1 MEMAAV
7 NVPDVKYARS
17 GDLAIAY
24 QAVGGGSRHLV
35 FLPMF
40 SNLALQWLDPH
51 WAQFFERL
59 QSFSRLIMF
68 DKRGTGLSDRPREF
82 GTLETRMDDIR
93 AVLDALGVERA
104 ALVGSYEG
112 GQTCALFAATYPER
126 TEALVLFNT
135 PARAVQCADYGYGA
149 TPDEWRTQL
158 EAIRKRWGERD
169 FLEEHA
175 RRHNPS
181 LVGNAD
187 YLDWYVTWA
196 RACASPGTALSFF
209 RMFGETDIRE
219 VLPTVRVP
227 TLVLYRAFAQAEM
240 LDVADRIPGAQAIRV
255 PGDDYGIFV
264 GVELTTEVERF
275 LTGSRREII
284 PDRVLTTVLFT
295 DIVASTDHTAALG
308 DSGWRDLLTRH
319 HAAVRRQ
326 LARFGGQE
334 VDTAGDGFFAT
345 FDGPAR
351 AIRCA
356 QAIADEV
363 GELGL
368 DIRAGI
374 HTGEC
379 EVAVGKVAGLAVI
392 IGARVADMADAGEV
406 LVSST
411 VTDLVAGSGIEFK
424 DRGVHKLKGV
434 PGERRVFAVL

>member
-1 MEMAAV
+1 MGMAAV

-24 QAVGGGSRHLV
+24 QAVGDASRDLV

-40 SNLALQWLDPH
+40 SNLAFQWLDRR
-51 WAQFFERL
+51 WTRFFERL
-59 QSFSRLIMF
+59 QSFSRLIML

-104 ALVGSYEG
+104 ALLGSYEG
-112 GQTCALFAATYPER
+112 GQTCAMFAATYPER

-135 PARAVQCADYGYGA
+135 PARAVRSADYGYGA

-175 RRHNPS
+175 RRINPS
-181 LVGNAD
+181 CVGDAD
-187 YLDWYVTWA
+187 YVDWYVTWL

-227 TLVLYRAFAQAEM
+227 TLVLYRTFAQAEM
-240 LDVADRIPGAQAIRV
+240 LDVADRIPDAQAIRL
-255 PGDDYGIFV
+255 PGEDQGIFV
-264 GVELTTEVERF
+264 GDELTTAVERF
-275 LTGSRREII
+275 ITGSRHEVV
-284 PDRVLTTVLFT
+284 PDSVLTTVLFT
-295 DIVASTDHTAALG
+295 DIVASTERTAALG
-308 DSGWRDLLTRH
+308 DSVWRDLLTRH
-319 HAAVRRQ
+319 HAAVRRE
-326 LARFGGQE
+326 LARFRGQE
-334 VDTAGDGFFAT
+334 IDTAGDGFFAT

-356 QAIADEV
+356 QAIV
-363 GELGL
+363 HQVSELGL
-368 DIRAGI
+368 EIRAGI

-379 EVAVGKVAGLAVI
+379 EVAAGKVAGLAVI
-392 IGARVADMADAGEV
+392 IGARVADTADAGEV